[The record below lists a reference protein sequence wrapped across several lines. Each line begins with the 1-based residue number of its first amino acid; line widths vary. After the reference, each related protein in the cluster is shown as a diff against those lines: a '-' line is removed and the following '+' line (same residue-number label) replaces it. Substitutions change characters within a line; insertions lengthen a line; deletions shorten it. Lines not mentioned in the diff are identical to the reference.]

1 MLIVWLIVGI
11 GSLLV
16 LGIVSFGLFGQV
28 KRLRTAVNG
37 AQSALA
43 PPADE
48 LARGIQRAQ
57 ALRTHHGVD
66 TKQGVD
72 RHA

>member
-1 MLIVWLIVGI
+1 MLIVWLTVGI

-16 LGIVSFGLFGQV
+16 LGILAFGLFGQV
-28 KRLRTAVNG
+28 KRLRTAVND

-43 PPADE
+43 PQVDE
-48 LARGIQRAQ
+48 SARGIQRAQ
-57 ALRTHHGVD
+57 ALRTHAGVD
-66 TKQGVD
+66 TKHGVD